1 MNRQSP
7 GKSRLFFIEFLIV
20 LFFFLII
27 GTVCLRVFVA
37 AHKVTQNADALAHA
51 QTTAASIAEVLEAGE
66 SIEDYFPEAVQISSA
81 DNDDQSK
88 DYQITWDGDFAVC
101 DADSDSAA
109 YTLTV
114 SLDTEDH
121 TQTVVIICTDYTDET
136 VYELSVT
143 YHLPLTRE
151 EVLS

>member
-1 MNRQSP
+1 MNRQTS

-37 AHKVTQNADALAHA
+37 AHRVTQNADALSHA
-51 QTTAASIAEVLEAGE
+51 QTAAASIAEVLEAGE
-66 SIEDYFPEAVQISSA
+66 SIEDYFPEAVLLSST
-81 DNDDQSK
+81 DDDQSR

-109 YTLTV
+109 YTLTI
-114 SLDTEDH
+114 LLNTEDH
-121 TQTVVIICTDYTDET
+121 MQTAVITCTDYTDET

-143 YHLPLTRE
+143 CHLPLTRE